1 MFDDALTQLFNTH
14 QDKMDNRK
22 AFYGIVKDSFPTE
35 LMRANLV
42 LMLYD
47 MKIHEE
53 LQNTTSIGNAFA
65 FRFVKRLM
73 DEHGVS
79 RKNADWAVSS
89 WCVCYG
95 KNILGKN
102 CEIQL
107 VNYETTSAPAIKE
120 EKQKSS
126 AYTNLFTYG
135 NAENNDEYAV
145 VAFNGENNNT
155 VIFQNRY
162 NGKNVTEIGM
172 AAFAESTIREA
183 IITDGYVKIGKQ
195 AFQECSELSQVIM
208 PVSLKEIAD
217 YAFDGCSNLSTLL
230 LPANLQQI
238 GKYAFART
246 GLKHI
251 TFPNTLY
258 WIDEGAFSDCDKIV
272 EISIPRT
279 ITRVPDKCFANC
291 DNLTK
296 VKLEEGIES
305 IGAEAFRECVNILD
319 ITIPDSVTN
328 IGENAFA
335 EMNNK
340 FLIQC
345 GAGSY
350 AEEYARQRKIKYQL
364 V

>member
-1 MFDDALTQLFNTH
+1 M
-14 QDKMDNRK
+14 
-22 AFYGIVKDSFPTE
+22 
-35 LMRANLV
+35 
-42 LMLYD
+42 
-47 MKIHEE
+47 
-53 LQNTTSIGNAFA
+53 
-65 FRFVKRLM
+65 
-73 DEHGVS
+73 
-79 RKNADWAVSS
+79 
-89 WCVCYG
+89 
-95 KNILGKN
+95 
-102 CEIQL
+102 
-107 VNYETTSAPAIKE
+107 
-120 EKQKSS
+120 
-126 AYTNLFTYG
+126 
-135 NAENNDEYAV
+135 
-145 VAFNGENNNT
+145 
-155 VIFQNRY
+155 
-162 NGKNVTEIGM
+162 
-172 AAFAESTIREA
+172 
-183 IITDGYVKIGKQ
+183 
-195 AFQECSELSQVIM
+195 
-208 PVSLKEIAD
+208 
-217 YAFDGCSNLSTLL
+217 

-246 GLKHI
+246 GLKNI

-272 EISIPRT
+272 EISIPRP

-350 AEEYARQRKIKYQL
+350 AEEYARHRKIKYQL